1 MIRSSRHIL
10 KYQNQG
16 KTDWLDKLFED
27 YLKELR
33 CYINLIQ
40 TGKLPLDKNLSSKQL
55 GGDFETRNKNIKSGK
70 KLCKRCDGTGNEFF
84 SMYKRCTKCFGT
96 GVANAIERS

>member
-1 MIRSSRHIL
+1 M
-10 KYQNQG
+10 K
-16 KTDWLDKLFED
+16 KVDKLID
-27 YLKELR
+27 VSKY
-33 CYINLIQ
+33 
-40 TGKLPLDKNLSSKQL
+40 PLYMR
-55 GGDFETRNKNIKSGK
+55 GDFETRNKNIKNGK